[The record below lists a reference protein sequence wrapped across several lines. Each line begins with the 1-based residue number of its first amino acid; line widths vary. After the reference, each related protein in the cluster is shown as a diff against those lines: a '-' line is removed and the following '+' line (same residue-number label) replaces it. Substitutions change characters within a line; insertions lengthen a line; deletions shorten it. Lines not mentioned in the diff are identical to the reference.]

1 MKISGILLL
10 LGIMFVIIG
19 YTHQISPTCEKKE
32 FELKLVN
39 DRDFRNI
46 NINKDNGIS
55 ASHQGSSPLF

>member
-19 YTHQISPTCEKKE
+19 YTHQISPTCEKE
-32 FELKLVN
+32 GFELKLVN

-46 NINKDNGIS
+46 NQTNGIS
-55 ASHQGSSPLF
+55 ASHQGSQLFDI

>member
-19 YTHQISPTCEKKE
+19 YTHQISPKCEKKE

-46 NINKDNGIS
+46 NLVKGIS
-55 ASHQGSSPLF
+55 ASHQGSPLF

>member
-1 MKISGILLL
+1 MRISGLLLL

-46 NINKDNGIS
+46 NQVNGIS
-55 ASHQGSSPLF
+55 ASHQGSPLFDI

>member
-46 NINKDNGIS
+46 NQVKGIS
-55 ASHQGSSPLF
+55 ASHQGSPLFDM

>member
-19 YTHQISPTCEKKE
+19 YTHQISPTCEKE
-32 FELKLVN
+32 GFELKLVN

-46 NINKDNGIS
+46 NQG
-55 ASHQGSSPLF
+55 ASHQGSII

>member
-1 MKISGILLL
+1 MKISSILLL

-46 NINKDNGIS
+46 NQVNGIS
-55 ASHQGSSPLF
+55 ASHQGSPLF